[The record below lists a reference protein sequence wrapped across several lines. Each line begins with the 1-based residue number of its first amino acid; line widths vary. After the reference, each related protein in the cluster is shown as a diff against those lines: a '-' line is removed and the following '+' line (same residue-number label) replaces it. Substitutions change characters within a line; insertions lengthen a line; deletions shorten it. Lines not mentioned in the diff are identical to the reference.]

1 MRRVPAGNP
10 TIEFIISLQPEP
22 VEIVKRVNRALGH
35 FVFGPG
41 EDPAEGGAKQPAGHD
56 KTVKKTIF
64 WIEDDK
70 LIGSIMEKRLAS
82 SEFDLIH
89 VNDGNEAFTKLKT
102 IVPDVIVLDLL
113 LPGMDGFE
121 ILQKIKMDEGLKK
134 VPVMVLSNLSKSSDL
149 EKAKILG
156 ATKFIVKAASSLDK
170 IIAEV
175 RSIAD

>member
-1 MRRVPAGNP
+1 
-10 TIEFIISLQPEP
+10 
-22 VEIVKRVNRALGH
+22 
-35 FVFGPG
+35 
-41 EDPAEGGAKQPAGHD
+41 
-56 KTVKKTIF
+56 VKKTIF